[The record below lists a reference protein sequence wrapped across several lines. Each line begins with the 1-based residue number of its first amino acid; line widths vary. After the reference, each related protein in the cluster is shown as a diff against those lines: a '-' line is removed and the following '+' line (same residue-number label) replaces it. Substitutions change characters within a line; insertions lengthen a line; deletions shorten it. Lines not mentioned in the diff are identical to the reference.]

1 MAKNKLIVWTVLGTT
16 ALITSAAITAGAV
29 IGINKNAPMK
39 LVLRGLENTENKS
52 NFYSG
57 QKVKFKLLT
66 PKNKEFDYLLV
77 NNKKTSVK
85 IENNLF
91 VLELQPQ
98 TRIIE
103 VKYKDGDQKTYS
115 ITLPKNIQVL
125 TENINIDSVIE
136 NTQVEFLIN
145 NLENTVIKD
154 LLLNDV
160 SIKDSISDSKFL
172 ITIKEDSVLKLVTE
186 STDNNENKDTN
197 SDSNTD
203 SETDN
208 DSSTTDNNGES
219 LTDTNNVDA
228 DGNSEE
234 NKENT
239 GDSNTENT
247 SDSDSNTNIEEK
259 VKKSTI
265 NLEGFVENTQEVNQN
280 EAITLHLNI
289 PENNHLLTLTVNGED
304 NKNSIIN
311 NTFTFTPDKENY
323 DIVATYEVNTYS
335 LNLQSQELSV
345 NGDLDLTKISYGT
358 SVSVNI
364 SVPNNKKIAKLL
376 LNGSDRRH
384 SVNNNV
390 YTFEITN
397 NTDISVEFK
406 EISSQKQYYSLTLGE
421 NLVVSDDINKDRVEG
436 TQSVRIFINIPS
448 GKEIK
453 SLLVNDVNQLENM
466 NEDKTFIDLN
476 LTKNTNVSVTFRS
489 SNQNKGSAMII
500 SSQNQHFEI
509 NNQVKDF
516 YSLNAGDKILV
527 KIVNI
532 PEGKE
537 VKTILFNNQ
546 DITSRVQGNYFS
558 VVATNNYPQL
568 SIELQDKTPVVI
580 NTVELE
586 KTINLAD
593 EKKKSSTYIY
603 ENRQEIKDKFDE
615 ILAEAK
621 KVLANPENQDKV
633 DENVWNLQDIMDELN
648 GQFSEKSIDLKNIET
663 IELLKVSSTHETE
676 KINALTEQIIDFTD
690 YKARII
696 SDNKE
701 FILPIKAA
709 EEENQSY
716 IISVD
721 LDKIV
726 YFNKDNDAI
735 QKLTFAVDK
744 ISHNDNE
751 ITDFNTLITKLNN
764 ATDNQEIIIGADLDA
779 TDTTSNSYVTK
790 TFKGVLKSSNG
801 RIFAINGLKKPL
813 FSKIEN
819 AKIENINILN
829 ANVTSN
835 STSGI
840 LASEV
845 VDSSVKNTKIT
856 GQLKYQQNGINTEKI
871 GGVFGTVLGLTFTHN
886 TIDVTLDIS
895 ANDTDSQYYGILS
908 SQISGYNHSIDISNN
923 YIKGNI
929 QLDRNHSSSKIGKLV
944 GNVSNVEIQKTI
956 VDVQSGSY
964 NLIFGQ
970 TYNNSAQ
977 ISASFTTLDNQP
989 NELQK
994 IEKSEL
1000 TQKLLE
1006 LGILVE
1012 TQQKN
1017 DFAHVN
1023 FALVQDYDS
1032 KREIAYDN
1040 VAKLI
1045 PFYDR
1050 NTIVSYGNK
1059 ISTSD
1064 VLYQKR
1070 ISSLMPLDDN
1080 NNFVG
1085 NLYNKDEIKKIF
1097 ITFEDNTSTTFTL
1110 SSPVEFENS
1119 HIFEYSFNNLIYT
1132 PYQFLNKNSDL
1143 INELKSEFKQLQ
1155 LNSQEFINHVKMNE
1169 YVQKLRDKNNNQSIN
1184 LDMNWLYLNDT
1195 FKHVQ
1200 DNIDNYLESILANY
1214 KVANYN
1220 DLKIKEV
1227 VKKEIL
1233 DNKVQIMLG
1242 LSYLERLYNI
1252 KFGHY
1257 NIKNILMFNP
1267 AFYNNDINNIEFI
1280 KSIGNLSFEDLL
1292 LENNYS
1298 TFTKIFNTLN
1308 KHSKDANKDLY
1319 SFLELNN
1326 SIFNNKTMSEWLKE
1340 SSNAFIYELS
1350 SEKNNVDV
1358 SLYNRLKNK
1367 STARSYILPLL
1378 NVKEDNIYVISTFAT
1393 IYFGGYGRNIDETI
1407 AKDSP
1412 EYKTKLQETK
1422 NKVKLFANKFK
1433 NFLELMYSVSND
1445 EGKREMQN
1453 TITEIFDGYWIV
1465 SKNGPDYKQ
1474 SSDNRRRWA
1483 DRFDEN
1489 YSPIKDFFGPI
1500 GKYYPQ
1506 SPKKDGAY
1514 ANQNTK
1520 IIRFDSADVLSIE
1533 GASTLTHE
1541 LTHAYDKKTWLQNH
1555 NYRPGQGP
1563 EAYALGFF
1571 ESATSNNTPYYSFN
1585 FIANLNGEVTT
1596 NNSIDRFKSKEDF
1609 KSYLHNLF
1617 DVTYLI
1623 EGLEAEVISNRTNE
1637 EKSQILEKLVLE
1649 KDDASKW
1656 DKNSK
1661 HIYFYTDKDIQ
1672 KGYVHGV
1679 DKVEQLSEEELS
1691 KLTSLDALIDNNVI
1705 SKSENFA
1712 WTRDSETKQKT
1723 AQRTNN
1729 LNYYFVSLYNPI
1741 FAAYAND
1748 SGTSGGLMFRK
1759 TAFELLAEYGWDN
1772 GFIKYATDSLAQNA
1786 TNNEKLSDTYV
1797 FSQIFNG
1804 QYNSYAEFKK
1814 TMYKQRLAKQNTIK
1828 EITVRYNNRDY
1839 LIRNGDDIKQLLKQT
1854 YDDNFNDIKL
1864 NPQKVY
1870 FNQLQLKEQ
1879 IIKKFNEKTNNFRE
1893 SIFK

>member
-1 MAKNKLIVWTVLGTT
+1 M
-16 ALITSAAITAGAV
+16 
-29 IGINKNAPMK
+29 
-39 LVLRGLENTENKS
+39 
-52 NFYSG
+52 
-57 QKVKFKLLT
+57 
-66 PKNKEFDYLLV
+66 
-77 NNKKTSVK
+77 
-85 IENNLF
+85 
-91 VLELQPQ
+91 
-98 TRIIE
+98 
-103 VKYKDGDQKTYS
+103 
-115 ITLPKNIQVL
+115 
-125 TENINIDSVIE
+125 
-136 NTQVEFLIN
+136 
-145 NLENTVIKD
+145 
-154 LLLNDV
+154 
-160 SIKDSISDSKFL
+160 
-172 ITIKEDSVLKLVTE
+172 
-186 STDNNENKDTN
+186 
-197 SDSNTD
+197 
-203 SETDN
+203 
-208 DSSTTDNNGES
+208 
-219 LTDTNNVDA
+219 
-228 DGNSEE
+228 
-234 NKENT
+234 
-239 GDSNTENT
+239 
-247 SDSDSNTNIEEK
+247 
-259 VKKSTI
+259 
-265 NLEGFVENTQEVNQN
+265 
-280 EAITLHLNI
+280 
-289 PENNHLLTLTVNGED
+289 
-304 NKNSIIN
+304 
-311 NTFTFTPDKENY
+311 
-323 DIVATYEVNTYS
+323 
-335 LNLQSQELSV
+335 
-345 NGDLDLTKISYGT
+345 
-358 SVSVNI
+358 
-364 SVPNNKKIAKLL
+364 
-376 LNGSDRRH
+376 
-384 SVNNNV
+384 
-390 YTFEITN
+390 
-397 NTDISVEFK
+397 
-406 EISSQKQYYSLTLGE
+406 TLGE
-421 NLVVSDDINKDRVEG
+421 NLVVSDDINKDHIEG
-436 TQSVRIFINIPS
+436 TQSVRIFANIPS
-448 GKEIK
+448 GQEIE
-453 SLLVNDVNQLENM
+453 SLLVNDVDQLENM
-466 NEDKTFIDLN
+466 NDDKTFIDLN
-476 LTKNTNVSVTFRS
+476 LTENTSVRATFRS
-489 SNQNKGSAMII
+489 SNKNKNTAPKII
-500 SSQNQHFEI
+500 APNNEHLEI
-509 NNQVKDF
+509 NNKVDIY
-516 YSLNAGDKILV
+516 YSLNEGDKILV

-532 PEGKE
+532 PEDKE
-537 VKTILFNNQ
+537 VKTILFDHQ
-546 DITSRVQGNYFS
+546 DITSRMQGNYFS
-558 VVATNNYPQL
+558 FIVPNGYPQL
-568 SIELQDKTPVVI
+568 SIEFQDKTPVVI
-580 NTVELE
+580 NTVELK

-603 ENRQEIKDKFDE
+603 ENRQEITNKFDE

-633 DENVWNLQDIMDELN
+633 DESVWNLKDIMDELN

-663 IELLKVSSTHETE
+663 IELLKVLNTHETE
-676 KINALTEQIIDFTD
+676 KINALTEQITDFSN

-701 FILPIKAA
+701 FILPIKAV

-721 LDKIV
+721 LDKVV

-744 ISHNDNE
+744 ISHNENE
-751 ITDFNTLITKLNN
+751 ITDFDTLITKLNS

-779 TDTTSNSYVTK
+779 TDTTNNAYVTK

-801 RIFAINGLKKPL
+801 RTFAINGLKKPL

-845 VDSSVKNTKIT
+845 VDSSIKNTKIT

-871 GGVFGTVLGLTFTHN
+871 GGIFGTVLGLTFTHN
-886 TIDVTLDIS
+886 TIDVTLNIS
-895 ANDTDSQYYGILS
+895 ANDTNSQYYGILA
-908 SQISGYNHSIDISNN
+908 SQISGYGHQINISNN

-929 QLDRNHSSSKIGKLV
+929 QLDRNHSNSKIGKLI
-944 GNVSNVEIQKTI
+944 GNVSNVEIQRTI
-956 VDVQSGSY
+956 VDIESGLH
-964 NLIFGQ
+964 NLVFGQ

-977 ISASFTTLDNQP
+977 ILGSFTTLDNQP
-989 NELQK
+989 SELQK

-1040 VAKLI
+1040 VSKLI

-1097 ITFEDNTSTTFTL
+1097 VTFEDNTSTIFTL

-1143 INELKSEFKQLQ
+1143 INELKSAFKQLQ
-1155 LNSQEFINHVKMNE
+1155 LNSQEFINQVKMDE
-1169 YVQKLRDKNNNQSIN
+1169 YVQKLRDKNNNQNIE
-1184 LDMNWLYLNDT
+1184 LDMNWLYLNDA

-1252 KFGHY
+1252 KFGNY

-1308 KHSKDANKDLY
+1308 KYSKDANKDLY

-1393 IYFGGYGRNIDETI
+1393 IYFGGYGRDIDETI
-1407 AKDSP
+1407 AKDSA
-1412 EYKTKLQETK
+1412 EYKTKLQEAK

-1445 EGKREMQN
+1445 EGKSEMQN

-1474 SSDNRRRWA
+1474 SSDNHRRWA
-1483 DRFDEN
+1483 ERFDEN

-1500 GKYYPQ
+1500 GRYYPQ

-1571 ESATSNNTPYYSFN
+1571 ESATSNSTPYYSFN
-1585 FIANLNGEVTT
+1585 FIANLNGDVTT

-1617 DVTYLI
+1617 DVTYLVD
-1623 EGLEAEVISNRTNE
+1623 GLEAEVIATRTNK

-1661 HIYFYTDKDIQ
+1661 HIYFYTDEDIQ

-1741 FAAYAND
+1741 FASYAND

-1772 GFIKYATDSLAQNA
+1772 GFIKYATDSLAQSA
-1786 TNNEKLSDTYV
+1786 TNNEKLSDVYV

-1804 QYNSYAEFKK
+1804 EYNNSYAEFKK
-1814 TMYKQRLAKQNTIK
+1814 AMYKQRLDKQNKIK
-1828 EITVRYNNRDY
+1828 EIIVRYNNKDY
-1839 LIRNGDDIKQLLKQT
+1839 LISSGADIKALLKQA

-1893 SIFK
+1893 SIFE